1 MSVNFD
7 SILSPSEKRQIIE
20 KRMAQF
26 ASDAYQYQLNLKT
39 AEVVGSE
46 EQTEAIRKSLSVLET
61 AIKIH
66 QDELAALPQED

>member
-1 MSVNFD
+1 MSVNFE
-7 SILSPSEKRQIIE
+7 SILSSSEKRQIIE

-39 AEVVGSE
+39 AEIVGSE
-46 EQTEAIRKSLSVLET
+46 EQVETIRKSLSVLET

>member
-1 MSVNFD
+1 MSINFD
-7 SILSPSEKRQIIE
+7 SILSPNEKRQIIE
-20 KRMAQF
+20 KRVAQF

-39 AEVVGSE
+39 AEVIGSE

-66 QDELAALPQED
+66 QDELATLPQED

>member
-1 MSVNFD
+1 MSINFD

-26 ASDAYQYQLNLKT
+26 ASDAYQYELNLKT

-66 QDELAALPQED
+66 QDELAALPKED